1 VKRWWTKRAMFSL
14 NRPTLRSVFIF
25 LLLSGLTF
33 VPWRITISTPAIL
46 ESSKQIPIHLKEA
59 AQISELRAKN
69 HQYVEAGAVL
79 LVASQPSLEHDIES
93 TARRMRLLELQLR
106 RYANSRDDLSNKL
119 VTEQKLGEMQSRLSA
134 LMARRAELTL
144 RAPAA
149 GYLQLSRPISVGQWV
164 QPSEQLFFIFDKQR
178 PQIVA
183 FISEGQM
190 HRISRDS
197 AATFIANDGI
207 HETLRA
213 HIATIEETAIESVT
227 YYEMTSEHGGP
238 IAVRQDTSD
247 GALRPEEAYYK
258 TLAHPIV
265 QSDSVNHNIIGE
277 LHIETAAYAPFNA
290 LWNGIAALLVRESG
304 F

>member
-1 VKRWWTKRAMFSL
+1 MS
-14 NRPTLRSVFIF
+14 
-25 LLLSGLTF
+25 
-33 VPWRITISTPAIL
+33 ISTPAIL
-46 ESSKQIPIHLKEA
+46 ESGKQIPIHLKEA
-59 AQISELRAKN
+59 AQVAELRAEN
-69 HQYVEAGAVL
+69 HQYVKAGAVL
-79 LVASQPSLEHDIES
+79 LVASQPSLENDIES
-93 TARRMRLLELQLR
+93 TARRTRLLELELR
-106 RYANSRDDLSNKL
+106 RYANSRDDLNNKL

-183 FISEGQM
+183 FISERQM

-207 HETLRA
+207 QEKLRA

-238 IAVRQDTSD
+238 IAVRQDASD
-247 GALRPEEAYYK
+247 GASRPEEAYYK
-258 TLAHPIV
+258 ALAHPMT
-265 QSDSVNHNIIGE
+265 QDESVNHNIIGE

-290 LWNGIAALLVRESG
+290 LWNSIAALLVRESS